1 MFSRLSFVPFP
12 LAARRHLSTSPV
24 QWAGHNKWSKIKQKV
39 FLVRHLTSNSP
50 DTTKKGANDASK
62 SAAFQRATQDILVAA
77 RSGGVDPDKNAALAA
92 VLKRLKAQDVP
103 NHNIEK
109 ALAKAVKVKSSGEI
123 STYEAIACNSVGIMI
138 ECATDNPNRTAQTL
152 REILNSRNARMAPVG
167 FMFVRG
173 GRIVIGVQNNPDAD
187 ALLDAVTELALS
199 HGAEGYDTVPP
210 LTKNDSQLQMNFCC
224 QPLAL
229 SKLTNELKKRS
240 GVYIL
245 ESQLVHYP
253 VTKTELPDEDTEI
266 LEDLV
271 HALEAHDDVI
281 RVTTSATQIIPGSI
295 IATSNIDGQ
304 V

>member
-1 MFSRLSFVPFP
+1 MFSRLSIVPFP

-24 QWAGHNKWSKIKQKV
+24 QWAGHNKWSKIKQ
-39 FLVRHLTSNSP
+39 
-50 DTTKKGANDASK
+50 KKGANDASK

-109 ALAKAVKVKSSGEI
+109 ALAKAVKVKSSGEN

-173 GRIVIGVQNNPDAD
+173 GRIVVGVQNGPDAE

-199 HGAEGYDTVPP
+199 QGAEDYET
-210 LTKNDSQLQMNFCC
+210 LTESDSQSRMKFYCE
-224 QPLAL
+224 PSVL
-229 SKLTNELKKRS
+229 SNLTSELKKRS

-253 VTKTELPDEDTEI
+253 VNKTELPDEDTEI

-281 RVTTSATQIIPGSI
+281 RVTTSANQI
-295 IATSNIDGQ
+295 
-304 V
+304 

>member
-1 MFSRLSFVPFP
+1 MFLRLSIVSSPP
-12 LAARRHLSTSPV
+12 VAARRHLSTSPV
-24 QWAGHNKWSKIKQKV
+24 QWAGHNKWSKIKQ
-39 FLVRHLTSNSP
+39 
-50 DTTKKGANDASK
+50 KKGANDASK

-77 RSGGVDPDKNAALAA
+77 RSGGVDPDKNTALAA

-173 GRIVIGVQNNPDAD
+173 GRIVVGVQNGPDAD

-199 HGAEGYDTVPP
+199 QGAEDYETLP
-210 LTKNDSQLQMNFCC
+210 LLTESDSQSRMKFYCE
-224 QPLAL
+224 PSVL
-229 SKLTNELKKRS
+229 SNLTSELKKRS

-253 VTKTELPDEDTEI
+253 VNKTELPDGDTEI

-281 RVTTSATQIIPGSI
+281 RVTTSANQI
-295 IATSNIDGQ
+295 
-304 V
+304 